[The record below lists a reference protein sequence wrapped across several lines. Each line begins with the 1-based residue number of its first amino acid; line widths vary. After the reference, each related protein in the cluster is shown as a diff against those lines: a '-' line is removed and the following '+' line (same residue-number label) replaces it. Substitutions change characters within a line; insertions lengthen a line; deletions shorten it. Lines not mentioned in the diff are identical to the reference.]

1 MRIRTCI
8 IVLLLFSSAAYCMG
22 QPLDSAGIDDVSR
35 RLENLV
41 EEHPVFAEEVDVS
54 VGKMQLSELLRM
66 VAKMKNVN
74 ISVRDGLDCMITCSF
89 SRSRIDKL
97 LLFICEEYGLDIAIY
112 GNIVSVFRKVPE
124 PETYTSPDIRW
135 IVPDSLFS
143 FRFTDKY
150 LSDVTG
156 IISRNAGIN
165 VIIPKPLQQ
174 EKIDGSADKVNIYD
188 ALKIIA
194 ETNGL
199 SLFPVKGSSRLWC
212 MHRPSEE
219 KVTQASGR
227 SLGFSMAAEDTA
239 MVVPLNFRSV
249 RNIESLIPS
258 PLSEGLAVITSE
270 EMNSVILHGSSE
282 RVSRVK
288 DFISGIDVRIPLVA
302 IDVMIVEV
310 SKTSLR
316 DVGLKAGRRAKA
328 VETEGSIGGGIDL
341 TIGTSPILS
350 LLQRIDGF
358 SNMNLG
364 NVAENL
370 YIELKLLEN
379 NGLLSLESTPKLST
393 LNGHQAVLTKG
404 ETTYYKEVS
413 TSYIGSQNPWQNSSY
428 TWKSVDA
435 DLTLK
440 ITPYVSCDSLVTL
453 DVDLNQSEFGVMTE
467 ENAPPDIKRRGFKSI
482 VKAADGDVVLLGG
495 IDVSLSSDERRGLP
509 GICRVPVLR
518 WIFGGRKKE
527 KTESKLNIFIRPV
540 IVQ

>member
-1 MRIRTCI
+1 M

-22 QPLDSAGIDDVSR
+22 QPLDSSGISDIGR
-35 RLENLV
+35 RLETLA
-41 EEHPVFAEEVDVS
+41 EEYPVFAEEVDIS
-54 VGKMQLSELLRM
+54 VGQMQLSELLRM

-74 ISVRDGLDCMITCSF
+74 LSVKEGLDCKITCTF

-97 LLFICEEYGLDIAIY
+97 LLFICEEYGLDIAVY
-112 GNIVSVFRKVPE
+112 GNIVSVFRKIPE
-124 PETYTSPDIRW
+124 PESYTPPDIRW

-150 LSDVTG
+150 LSDVTD
-156 IISRNAGIN
+156 IMSRNAGIN
-165 VIIPKPLQQ
+165 VIIPKPLQR
-174 EKIDGSADKVNIYD
+174 ERIDGSAERVGIYD

-194 ETNGL
+194 QTNGL
-199 SLFPVKGSSRLWC
+199 SVFPVKGSPKLWC
-212 MHRPSEE
+212 MHRPTEE
-219 KVTQASGR
+219 RETPGR
-227 SLGFSMAAEDTA
+227 RLGFSTAAEDTV
-239 MVVPLNFRSV
+239 MVVPLGFRSV
-249 RNIESLIPS
+249 RDIESLIPS
-258 PLSEGLAVITSE
+258 QLSESLAVITSE
-270 EMNSVILHGSSE
+270 EMNSVILHGSME

-288 DFISGIDVRIPLVA
+288 NFISEIDVPIPLVA

-316 DVGLKAGRRAKA
+316 DVGIKAGRKAAK
-328 VETEGSIGGGIDL
+328 VETEGHIGGGVDL
-341 TIGTSPILS
+341 TIGSGPILS

-364 NVAENL
+364 NVSENL

-467 ENAPPDIKRRGFKSI
+467 ENAPPDIKRRGFRSI

-495 IDVSLSSDERRGLP
+495 IDVSLSSDEHRGLP

-527 KTESKLNIFIRPV
+527 RTESKLNIFIRPV
-540 IVQ
+540 IVR